1 MLPDKDGD
9 RCDDDEHSSESA
21 SHQIV
26 LSKNDSSDR
35 GQDEQGENHFSLAP
49 SNPSKGGLTIGAFTV
64 QCGKCFKWRL
74 IPTQEKYE
82 EIRERIQREPF
93 VCERAREWKPD
104 VTCDDP
110 TDLSQDD
117 SRIWA
122 IDKPSIAQAP
132 RGWER
137 LVIIRKEGSTR
148 FADVYYISP
157 SGKKLRSTVDVEKY
171 LAENP
176 EHAVGVEMTQ
186 FSFKIPA
193 PLQPDYVKKR
203 PPQLRPSDGAHT
215 GSTKPPQLEYVL
227 PLAWAAAAHE
237 DLADYR
243 LVPYNEDPPK
253 LLQGEPPLEK
263 NKGSPKSGVV

>member
-1 MLPDKDGD
+1 MESSPANPAPNPNENSVSPPPSKKSRKMLSDKDGD

-26 LSKNDSSDR
+26 LYKNDNSDR
-35 GQDEQGENHFSLAP
+35 GQDEQGENHFSPAS
-49 SNPSKGGLTIGAFTV
+49 SNPSKGGLTIGVFTV
-64 QCGKCFKWRL
+64 QCANCFKWRL

-82 EIRERIQREPF
+82 EIRERIRREPF

-148 FADVYYISP
+148 FADV
-157 SGKKLRSTVDVEKY
+157 
-171 LAENP
+171 
-176 EHAVGVEMTQ
+176 
-186 FSFKIPA
+186 
-193 PLQPDYVKKR
+193 
-203 PPQLRPSDGAHT
+203 
-215 GSTKPPQLEYVL
+215 
-227 PLAWAAAAHE
+227 
-237 DLADYR
+237 
-243 LVPYNEDPPK
+243 
-253 LLQGEPPLEK
+253 
-263 NKGSPKSGVV
+263 